1 MVKWRVKL
9 IERALGRETRLPL
22 LAVVCCVKGDCRK
35 PGVGMWRAVERLV
48 GPVSLSLS
56 LYVGDAAGRVGDH
69 ADSDLAFAQAVGT
82 HFAVP
87 EQLFCPAPK
96 RVKMIDLEEGEGE
109 REREGEVEVEVERGG
124 EGEESATAAA
134 APPSFPPL
142 LTPPPPFDKWQPLY
156 PDTRPQQELVIT
168 LGPPAAG
175 KTSYAKR
182 ALFSY
187 IRANRDDLGTF
198 PRVLAL
204 VRSALAEG
212 KSVVADNTAGK
223 REQRVRLIKAG
234 RAAGVS
240 VRAVVFHTP
249 LERAKAANKLRE
261 GKARVP
267 PVAFA
272 SYVKWAEPID
282 EAVEDYDEICHR
294 ERE

>member
-1 MVKWRVKL
+1 MV
-9 IERALGRETRLPL
+9 
-22 LAVVCCVKGDCRK
+22 
-35 PGVGMWRAVERLV
+35 
-48 GPVSLSLS
+48 
-56 LYVGDAAGRVGDH
+56 
-69 ADSDLAFAQAVGT
+69 
-82 HFAVP
+82 
-87 EQLFCPAPK
+87 
-96 RVKMIDLEEGEGE
+96 
-109 REREGEVEVEVERGG
+109 RGG
-124 EGEESATAAA
+124 EGEVREESTTAAA